1 MKFLYFIFL
10 LLAIGCQSSNTAS
23 DNLTQEIKKLL
34 EQSRKVHFEG
44 DPDLLVSNSADS
56 IISVNAGKVS
66 ISTPAKVKES
76 MSDYLKN
83 THFIKW
89 DDEMKPIIR
98 FSEDKSMAYA
108 IVRKLV
114 IIKDKKAA
122 SSVPPDTSRYA
133 WISVYRKVDNQYKM
147 ESIVSTNQ

>member
-23 DNLTQEIKKLL
+23 DNPTQEIKKLL
-34 EQSRKVHFEG
+34 DQSRKAHFEG

-89 DDEMKPIIR
+89 DDEMEPIIR

-122 SSVPPDTSRYA
+122 SSVPPRYFTLCM
-133 WISVYRKVDNQYKM
+133 DQCL
-147 ESIVSTNQ
+147 